1 MNIFPSTVKEIY
13 ILSSTFLPIPARCT
27 QNLRDS
33 FCSCLKHHPALTL
46 AAKCGHHSSSFE
58 RREKLVQS
66 LVTSLQ
72 MKAKGTHTLFERRE
86 NRLSLATSLRMKES
100 CNLCC
105 LLPHH
110 FGWKKAATYASEFS
124 HTSFERRKRKGWA
137 YGSHHFGWKKAAT
150 KLKESKRFATPPL
163 WCGWGGHR
171 DSWE

>member
-13 ILSSTFLPIPARCT
+13 CPPLSFPSQPDALKICGILFAHAWNIIQRWHLP
-27 QNLRDS
+27 QS
-33 FCSCLKHHPALTL
+33 
-46 AAKCGHHSSSFE
+46 AATTAHLSKGE
-58 RREKLVQS
+58 R
-66 LVTSLQ
+66 
-72 MKAKGTHTLFERRE
+72 
-86 NRLSLATSLRMKES
+86 NWLSLLSHHFRWKQKEPTPFS
-100 CNLCC
+100 KGERTGC